1 MKSTFK
7 VLFYL
12 KRNAEN
18 KDGVVVIMARVTVDS
33 KLCQFST
40 KLKIK
45 PKKLECKSGQSYW
58 SLFGDCANQ

>member
-45 PKKLECKSGQSYW
+45 PKNWSEKRAKL
-58 SLFGDCANQ
+58 LV